1 MPSAEFS
8 WFQELGD
15 SLARRYAFQWIAVN
29 GGQIKTDFSAFD
41 NIIVGTGDSL
51 GEALEMARQR
61 NLDPLDL
68 FYVFVRPSLGFYSRQ
83 KGL

>member
-8 WFQELGD
+8 WFQEMAD
-15 SLARRYAFQWIAVN
+15 SLAQRYAFQWIAVN
-29 GGQIKTDFSAFD
+29 ASQIGSDWNAFD
-41 NIIVGTGDSL
+41 NIVVGTGDSL

-68 FYVFVRPSLGFYSRQ
+68 FYVFVRPSLGIHSRQ
-83 KGL
+83 KEI